1 MDDNRSIENLLSYIS
16 IFATLLPILTGSF
29 SYFSKSKPSIFVFL
43 LLILAFLFEIT
54 NVVVSR
60 LGYTSNIIFI
70 NIYFLFEITLISLF
84 YFQLLTEKAWKYFV
98 LASGFLILA
107 YAVYHLSG
115 KNRNSLNNLQM
126 TFQSLQVILIS
137 LVVYY
142 YQLKNMVHPNIL
154 AVPDFWINSA
164 FLVFFGGNFFLH
176 IFSNYLLKHELYAF
190 FELWGIIHSTL
201 NIIFCILIAVGF
213 WKTRK
218 FRELRS

>member
-1 MDDNRSIENLLSYIS
+1 MTSNHSFGDTLTYISVFATIIPVLVGAFGCFSQNKANLLVYS
-16 IFATLLPILTGSF
+16 
-29 SYFSKSKPSIFVFL
+29 
-43 LLILAFLFEIT
+43 LLILAFLTEVT
-54 NVVVSR
+54 NMVVSF
-60 LGYTSNIIFI
+60 LGFKSSIIFI